1 MPVTPRVAVVTDST
15 ASLPPDLVAKA
26 GLGVVPLQV
35 VVDSTSGAE
44 GVDVSAE
51 DVVRALSTRGVQV
64 TTSRPSPAVL
74 AAAYAEAAE
83 RVGARAVVAVHLSS
97 ELSGTV
103 EGARLAA
110 SALGDLD
117 VRVVDSRL
125 IAMGL
130 GFSAL
135 AAAEAAA
142 RGLDAD
148 EVVAAAE
155 RRTARTRV
163 LLYADTLEHLRRG
176 GRIGAA
182 AHLLGSALAVKPLL
196 HVVDGETTLLEKVRT
211 AGRAVARLED
221 VAVEEAG
228 DSRVDLVVHHLAAPD
243 RAQALSQRLGRRIPD
258 VRSLRVL
265 EVSAAV
271 GAHTGPGCLGV
282 VVSRV

>member
-1 MPVTPRVAVVTDST
+1 MTGRVAVVTDST
-15 ASLPPDLVAKA
+15 SSLPPDLAARHGVA
-26 GLGVVPLQV
+26 VVPLQV
-35 VVDSTSGAE
+35 VLDGRALAE
-44 GVDVSAE
+44 GVEVTAA
-51 DVVRALSTRGVQV
+51 DVVRALSGRGSRV

-74 AAAYAEAAE
+74 AAAYAGAAE
-83 RVGARAVVAVHLSS
+83 RVGAEAVVAVHLSG

-110 SALGDLD
+110 SALEGLD

-135 AAAEAAA
+135 AAAQAAE
-142 RGLDAD
+142 RGAGLN

-155 RRTARTRV
+155 ARAARTSV

-182 AHLLGSALAVKPLL
+182 AHLLGAALAVKPLL
-196 HVVDGETTLLEKVRT
+196 HVVDGETALLEKVRT
-211 AGRAVARLED
+211 AGRALARLED
-221 VAVEEAG
+221 VAVERAG
-228 DSRVDLVVHHLAAPD
+228 DARVDVVVHHLAALD
-243 RAQALSQRLGRRIPD
+243 RAQALGERLGRRVPD

-271 GAHTGPGCLGV
+271 GAHTGPGTVGV
-282 VVSRV
+282 VISPV